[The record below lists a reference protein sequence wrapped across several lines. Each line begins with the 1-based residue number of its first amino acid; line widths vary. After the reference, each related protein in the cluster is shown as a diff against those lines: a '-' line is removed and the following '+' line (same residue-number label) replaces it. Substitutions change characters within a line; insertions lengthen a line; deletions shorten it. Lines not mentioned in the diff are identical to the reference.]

1 MYISRVVEA
10 TFQNSERSFCSAS
23 AVNKIIME
31 LIVISDSKLKIMLT
45 SEDLREYS
53 LDCSTLDYEST
64 ETRRAFWSILDEAK
78 HRTGFDAASEKVF
91 VQVYPSKKG
100 GCEMYVTKL
109 GVFSDRKR
117 TNAHNEDIRL
127 NERAEGGAM
136 KKCSPITEHTDD
148 ERFSSCGRKMH
159 AFRFEKMDSL
169 LRACKRL
176 TASGY
181 KGESSAYLGE
191 DGCYLIL
198 RNERGDYFAERTE
211 GFVSEYASELD
222 AATVGI
228 YIGEHGKCICEHS
241 AVKTL
246 GELA

>member
-1 MYISRVVEA
+1 
-10 TFQNSERSFCSAS
+10 
-23 AVNKIIME
+23 ME

-53 LDCSTLDYEST
+53 LDCSTLDYENT

-109 GVFSDRKR
+109 GMFADRKR
-117 TNAHNEDIRL
+117 VNKDNEDIRL
-127 NERAEGGAM
+127 NECTGGAM
-136 KKCSPITEHTDD
+136 KKCTPMTAQTGD
-148 ERFSSCGRKMH
+148 ERFSLGRRRTH
-159 AFRFEKMDSL
+159 AFKFEKMEAL
-169 LRACKRL
+169 LRACRRL
-176 TASGY
+176 TESGY
-181 KGESSAYLGE
+181 RGESSAYLGE

-198 RNERGDYFAERTE
+198 KNEREDYFSDRKESFIT
-211 GFVSEYASELD
+211 EYAKELD
-222 AATVGI
+222 AASVVI
-228 YIGEHGKCICEHS
+228 YISEHGKCICEHS